1 MMKPTLLFILVALQ
15 VIIGSNCFKISNPS
29 LSVPY
34 PANLQGNLHDT
45 DLNELLYQK
54 TLEAIAQEAQKYHDD
69 SEEYSEDYLE
79 YSEPISFNGIESR
92 SNGNFEL
99 QSHSALGDGY
109 QYIQGGAG
117 EGEQHLQPD
126 GSLHNK
132 EVVKT
137 DQDLPSYCNPPNPCP
152 IGYKGPAGDCDPRPY
167 KEFTAEFSKEY
178 QQSQDCMCDDDHNDC
193 NNYRKKKS
201 NVKPLEDVNRLFDYF
216 ECLNIISK

>member
-29 LSVPY
+29 FSVPY

-54 TLEAIAQEAQKYHDD
+54 ALEAIAQEAQKYHDD
-69 SEEYSEDYLE
+69 PEEYSEDYLE
-79 YSEPISFNGIESR
+79 YSEPISFDGIESR
-92 SNGNFEL
+92 GNGEL
-99 QSHSALGDGY
+99 QSHSALGDGH

-201 NVKPLEDVNRLFDYF
+201 NVKPLEDVRQTF
-216 ECLNIISK
+216 